1 VFTSLKQRSDLIQPI
16 QLTTRA
22 AVSAVLAVVIA
33 RLLDFQY
40 PIYALIAAVIVTD
53 LSPDMTK
60 KMGAR
65 RMVGSFIGAVIGA
78 ATIAFV
84 PVNPFTFGLSIAVAM
99 GLSYWIGV
107 SEAARLAGYICG
119 IIVLGLGEH
128 PWVYA
133 FYRLLETLL
142 GVVIALII
150 SFVPKLVGLK
160 EE

>member
-1 VFTSLKQRSDLIQPI
+1 MI
-16 QLTTRA
+16 
-22 AVSAVLAVVIA
+22 
-33 RLLDFQY
+33 
-40 PIYALIAAVIVTD
+40 
-53 LSPDMTK
+53 
-60 KMGAR
+60 
-65 RMVGSFIGAVIGA
+65 GSFIGAVVGA

-84 PVNPFTFGLSIAVAM
+84 PINPFTFGLSIAVAM

-119 IIVLGLGEH
+119 IIVLGPGEH
-128 PWVYA
+128 PWMYA